1 MRYAQNRHK
10 PVGEWVQTTSV
21 ESVVGVHHRKV
32 AATAFARAAKASE
45 AKGLVYGVELEHRP
59 DNRHDP
65 NAIAVIGVAERK
77 GWFSRS
83 IQKWHIGYLG
93 REMAAEIIEDLV
105 RKNIPVVAE
114 LYSIY
119 EGSDGFLD
127 FKIIVLAPPGHSV
140 KVRQRVKA

>member
-1 MRYAQNRHK
+1 
-10 PVGEWVQTTSV
+10 
-21 ESVVGVHHRKV
+21 
-32 AATAFARAAKASE
+32 
-45 AKGLVYGVELEHRP
+45 
-59 DNRHDP
+59 
-65 NAIAVIGVAERK
+65 
-77 GWFSRS
+77 
-83 IQKWHIGYLG
+83 
-93 REMAAEIIEDLV
+93 MAAEIIEDLV